1 MMMHRDR
8 ATMQTACAQM
18 KLHTKL
24 SVEHPVRCANPGI
37 SLDFVLA
44 AARCGANRVA
54 KWPTNENGIEKN
66 ERTCLRKP
74 RDFNCLSDG
83 RFFTVRGSVA
93 FPILFAL
100 GVRKPM
106 DFSPIV

>member
-1 MMMHRDR
+1 M
-8 ATMQTACAQM
+8 
-18 KLHTKL
+18 
-24 SVEHPVRCANPGI
+24 RCANPGI